1 MRVAWAG
8 SRGGAVLQLTYNLLC
23 EREKK
28 KVKVVARPGPALP
41 ITLSGFPSAR
51 RRVET
56 PRGDGDTAAGVSRQP
71 RWHGC
76 RCPVPHAE
84 EPSGQCLHAP
94 GSALLPPGP
103 CCLSAASAASS
114 APCSSEPD
122 LLLVSW
128 ERRFSP
134 FVGRDLIL
142 FSGLLPPPQ
151 IAYSAFAQELDS
163 AAVFPTT
170 MKEKAVKH
178 LPMFSQ
184 LFKGL

>member
-1 MRVAWAG
+1 M
-8 SRGGAVLQLTYNLLC
+8 
-23 EREKK
+23 
-28 KVKVVARPGPALP
+28 KVVARPGPALP
-41 ITLSGFPSAR
+41 IKLCGFPSAR
-51 RRVET
+51 GRVET
-56 PRGDGDTAAGVSRQP
+56 PRGDGDTAAAVSRQP

-76 RCPVPHAE
+76 RCAVPHAE
-84 EPSGQCLHAP
+84 EPSRQCLHAP
-94 GSALLPPGP
+94 GSALLLPGS
-103 CCLSAASAASS
+103 CCLSAASS
-114 APCSSEPD
+114 APCSTEPN

-178 LPMFSQ
+178 LPTFSQ
-184 LFKGL
+184 LFNGL

>member
-1 MRVAWAG
+1 M
-8 SRGGAVLQLTYNLLC
+8 LQLTYNLLC

-28 KVKVVARPGPALP
+28 KKSESRGSSWPCPPHNALWLP
-41 ITLSGFPSAR
+41 QRQG
-51 RRVET
+51 RVET
-56 PRGDGDTAAGVSRQP
+56 PRGDGDTAAAVSRQP

-76 RCPVPHAE
+76 RCAVPHAE
-84 EPSGQCLHAP
+84 EPTRQCLHAP
-94 GSALLPPGP
+94 GSALLLPGS
-103 CCLSAASAASS
+103 CCLSAASS
-114 APCSSEPD
+114 APCSTEPD

-170 MKEKAVKH
+170 MKDKAVKH
-178 LPMFSQ
+178 LPTFSQ
-184 LFKGL
+184 LFNGL